1 MNRKK
6 PLEVMVRA
14 MSEVMTRVPLT
25 LKMRTG
31 VYADKRI
38 AHTIIPQVIN
48 QLRDI
53 NVLVTYYN
61 TANDRYSGKKTVRLF
76 LTSKAVVTS
85 EPVNK
90 PSSISSKMVVFFG

>member
-38 AHTIIPQVIN
+38 AHTIIPQVI
-48 QLRDI
+48 D
-53 NVLVTYYN
+53 
-61 TANDRYSGKKTVRLF
+61 
-76 LTSKAVVTS
+76 
-85 EPVNK
+85 
-90 PSSISSKMVVFFG
+90 SSIYGC